1 MNKRQLLPFAAAS
14 LVLGSAAF
22 LSMPSVAETKGKPAP
37 LKALLVIGG
46 CCHDYKT
53 QKDLLKAGIESRA
66 NVEVTVCYSPDSS
79 TKATFPCYEGK
90 DWAKN
95 YDVVIHDECS
105 ADIKDTAYVQNILD
119 AHKNGVPA
127 VNLHCAMHCY
137 RVGQI
142 AKPVTPGSTD
152 AMWFDMLGLQS
163 TGHGPQ
169 KPIDVTYTDDK
180 HPATKGLANWTT
192 IKEELYNNIQVYPTA
207 TTLAKGK
214 QENQETVVVWSH
226 EYGDKK
232 TRIFS
237 TSLGH
242 NNETVADDRYLNL
255 VTRGLLW
262 ACGKL
267 DEAGNP
273 VPGYAPAAAAAK

>member
-1 MNKRQLLPFAAAS
+1 MKQTILPILAAAA
-14 LVLGSAAF
+14 VLGTAFFVSTPTVAQNPAA
-22 LSMPSVAETKGKPAP
+22 AKP

-66 NVEVTVCYSPDSS
+66 NVTVDICYSEDKS
-79 TKATFPCYEGK
+79 TKAVFKCYEGR
-90 DWAKN
+90 DWAKE

-105 ADIKDTAYVQNILD
+105 ADVKDTTYVQNILD

-169 KPIDVTYTDDK
+169 KPIDVTYVDAQ
-180 HPATKGLANWTT
+180 HPVTAGLNGWTT

-207 TTLAKGK
+207 HALAKGK
-214 QENQETVVVWSH
+214 QEDKETVVAWTH

-232 TRIFS
+232 TKIFS
-237 TSLGH
+237 TTLGH
-242 NNETVADDRYLNL
+242 NNETVGDDRYLDL

-267 DEAGNP
+267 EATGQP
-273 VPGYAPAAAAAK
+273 AAGYAAPGK